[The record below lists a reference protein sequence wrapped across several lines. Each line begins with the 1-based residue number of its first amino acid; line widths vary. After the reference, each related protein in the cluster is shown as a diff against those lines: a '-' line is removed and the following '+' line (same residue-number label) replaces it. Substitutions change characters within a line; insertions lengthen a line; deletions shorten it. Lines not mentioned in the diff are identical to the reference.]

1 MAPEE
6 DRRDPERLKAIIDSA
21 VDRAISEGVPEA
33 VRHTFVRLG
42 IDTTSPE
49 AVIEVQ
55 KDNAF
60 LRRFRLRMDVMSA
73 RVGQVVIGVIVAG
86 LAAALWAG
94 FKIKVG
100 Q

>member
-1 MAPEE
+1 MSERE
-6 DRRDPERLKAIIDSA
+6 DRRSPEQLEQIIRKVA
-21 VDRAISEGVPEA
+21 EEVGPEI

-42 IDTTSPE
+42 IDTTTPE

-60 LRRFRLRMDVMSA
+60 LRRFRLRMDALSN
-73 RVGQVVIGVIVAG
+73 RVGQIVIGVIVAG
-86 LAAALWAG
+86 IAAALWAG

-100 Q
+100 S